1 MYTLALMPRATKDLK
16 KIPKADASKIVDKL
30 QAMEN
35 GLVGD
40 IKKLTNYTPEYRLR
54 IGNYR
59 ALFEV
64 EENRITVYRIKH
76 RKEAY
81 LGR

>member
-1 MYTLALMPRATKDLK
+1 VYTVVVLPKAIKDLK
-16 KIPKADASKIVDKL
+16 KIPKADTSKITAQL
-30 QAMEN
+30 QLLKN
-35 GLVGD
+35 GLTGD
-40 IKKLTNYTPEYRLR
+40 VKKLTNYTPEYRLR

-64 EENRITVYRIKH
+64 EENQIIVYRIKH

-81 LGR
+81 TNR